1 MKFERPV
8 GEMYEVSDCGRYTV
22 SFAYVLGV
30 PTYQGWR
37 RPLLADKPAILL
49 TPRRVISK
57 ATARGHCIADA
68 ESIAATQPIPEESV
82 CL

>member
-1 MKFERPV
+1 MKFERLP
-8 GEMYEVSDCGRYTV
+8 GEMYEISDCGRYTV

-37 RPLLADKPAILL
+37 RPLFDDKPATLL
-49 TPRRVISK
+49 SSRRVVSK

-68 ESIAATQPIPEESV
+68 ERIAATPSAPQESV
-82 CL
+82 CP